1 MAKTRLCIVTHT
13 FLPHVGGIEKVV
25 NEQSKRLRTSNFSPL
40 IVTNRIDTPKRYV
53 VDGVPVQCYE
63 SLNTGFR
70 LGIPYSIPT
79 VPSFPTF
86 LKAVKS
92 SKIVHAHGHPYL
104 TSLIASKLSKLYE
117 KPFVLTQ
124 HNTLIDYNNVFNHVE
139 RLNDFTVGKQNL
151 NGADKIIAISNATKE
166 YVLRLGAK
174 PSKVKVVYNGV
185 DLVRFRPIAGKR
197 EEMRKKLGISQNAIV
212 VLTVRRLVYKNG
224 IDTLIDT
231 ARIAIK
237 KNPRIVFLVVGKGPD
252 LGNVKLQVAQLGI
265 EANFRLT
272 GFVSDEDLPS
282 FYNVADLFVLPSKS
296 GEGLPLVAL
305 EGMACGL
312 PVIATDVGGIRE
324 ILREDYGKLVAPNQ
338 PELLA
343 EAVLDFVTVD
353 FSSRREELRIMVEKR
368 FSWDANVKRLV
379 EIYEEL
385 I

>member
-1 MAKTRLCIVTHT
+1 
-13 FLPHVGGIEKVV
+13 
-25 NEQSKRLRTSNFSPL
+25 
-40 IVTNRIDTPKRYV
+40 
-53 VDGVPVQCYE
+53 
-63 SLNTGFR
+63 
-70 LGIPYSIPT
+70 
-79 VPSFPTF
+79 
-86 LKAVKS
+86 VKS

-104 TSLIASKLSKLYE
+104 TSLVASKLAKLYE

-124 HNTLIDYNNVFNHVE
+124 HNTFIDYNNVFDHVE
-139 RLNDFTVGKQNL
+139 RLNDLTVGKQNL

-185 DLVRFRPIAGKR
+185 DLARFRPIAGKR
-197 EEMRKKLGISQNAIV
+197 EEMRKKLGISENAIV

-224 IDTLIDT
+224 IDTLID
-231 ARIAIK
+231 AASIAVK
-237 KNPRIVFLVVGKGPD
+237 KNPKIVFLVVGKGPD
-252 LGNVKLQVAQLGI
+252 LENVKLQVARLGI

-282 FYNVADLFVLPSKS
+282 YYNVADLFVLPSKS

-324 ILREDYGKLVAPNQ
+324 ILREDYGKLVAPNK
-338 PELLA
+338 PELFA
-343 EAVLDFVTVD
+343 EAVLDFATVD
-353 FSSRREELRIMVEKR
+353 FSSRSEELRVMVEKR